1 MARYTGP
8 RAKISRRFGVS
19 LFGPSKA
26 FERRNFPP
34 GQHGVR
40 AGRKKKSEYSVA
52 LGEKQK
58 LRFQYGVLEKQFRG
72 YYEEAAR
79 RRGVTGVILLQLLET
94 RLDNVC
100 YRAGF
105 GNSRQAARQ
114 IVNHGH
120 ILVNGRCVDIPS
132 YQVKPGDVIKVGAKP
147 SSQQLVLRMTDL
159 TQAMPVVDWLSVDKD
174 KLEATVSRV
183 PERCR
188 HRPARQ
194 RAAHRRALLPLTIS
208 PSFGFHCKK
217 TPGRQSGRFCYSVRC
232 LDKGSVI
239 K

>member
-105 GNSRQAARQ
+105 ANTRQAARQ
-114 IVNHGH
+114 LVNHGH
-120 ILVNGRCVDIPS
+120 LLVNGRCVDIPS

-147 SSQQLVLRMTDL
+147 SSQQLVIRMTDL
-159 TQAMPVVDWLSVDKD
+159 TQSMPAVDWLNVDKD

-183 PERCR
+183 PERSDID
-188 HRPARQ
+188 
-194 RAAHRRALLPLTIS
+194 PLVNEQLIVEL
-208 PSFGFHCKK
+208 
-217 TPGRQSGRFCYSVRC
+217 YSR
-232 LDKGSVI
+232 
-239 K
+239 

>member
-26 FERRNFPP
+26 LERRNFPP

-40 AGRKKKSEYSVA
+40 AGRKKKSEYAVA

-79 RRGVTGVILLQLLET
+79 RRGVTGEILLQLLET

-105 GNSRQAARQ
+105 ANTRQAARQ

-132 YQVKPGDVIKVGAKP
+132 FQVKPGDVIKVGAKP
-147 SSQQLVLRMTDL
+147 SSQQLALRMTDL
-159 TQAMPVVDWLSVDKD
+159 TQAAPSVDWLNVDKD
-174 KLEATVSRV
+174 KLEATVNRV
-183 PERCR
+183 PER
-188 HRPARQ
+188 ADID
-194 RAAHRRALLPLTIS
+194 PLVNEQLIVEL
-208 PSFGFHCKK
+208 
-217 TPGRQSGRFCYSVRC
+217 YSR
-232 LDKGSVI
+232 
-239 K
+239 

>member
-79 RRGVTGVILLQLLET
+79 RRGVTGEILLQLLET

-100 YRAGF
+100 YRSGF
-105 GNSRQAARQ
+105 ANTRQAARQ
-114 IVNHGH
+114 LVNHGH
-120 ILVNGRCVDIPS
+120 VLVNGRAVDIAS
-132 YQVKPGDVIKVGAKP
+132 FQVKPGDVIKVGAKP
-147 SSQQLVLRMTDL
+147 SAQQLAVRMMDL
-159 TQAMPVVDWLSVDKD
+159 TQANPTPDWLEVDRD
-174 KLEATVSRV
+174 KMESTVSRV
-183 PERCR
+183 PERSDID
-188 HRPARQ
+188 PIVNEQ
-194 RAAHRRALLPLTIS
+194 LIVEL
-208 PSFGFHCKK
+208 
-217 TPGRQSGRFCYSVRC
+217 YSR
-232 LDKGSVI
+232 
-239 K
+239 

>member
-79 RRGVTGVILLQLLET
+79 RRGVTGAILLQLLET

-120 ILVNGRCVDIPS
+120 VLVNGRCVDVPS

-159 TQAMPVVDWLSVDKD
+159 TQSLSVVDWLSVDKD
-174 KLEATVSRV
+174 KLEATVARV
-183 PERCR
+183 PER
-188 HRPARQ
+188 ADI
-194 RAAHRRALLPLTIS
+194 APLVNEQLIVEL
-208 PSFGFHCKK
+208 
-217 TPGRQSGRFCYSVRC
+217 YSR
-232 LDKGSVI
+232 
-239 K
+239 

>member
-8 RAKISRRFGVS
+8 RTKISRRFGIA

-26 FERRNFPP
+26 LERRNFPP

-58 LRFQYGVLEKQFRG
+58 LRFQYGILEKQFRG

-79 RRGVTGVILLQLLET
+79 RRGVTGEILLQLLET

-105 GNSRQAARQ
+105 ANSRQAARQ
-114 IVNHGH
+114 LVNHGH
-120 ILVNGRCVDIPS
+120 VLVNGRRVDIPS
-132 YQVKPGDVIKVGAKP
+132 CQVKPGDIIKVGSKP
-147 SSQQLVLRMTDL
+147 SSQQLALRMTDL
-159 TQAMPVVDWLSVDKD
+159 TQSMPSVDWISVEKD
-174 KLEATVSRV
+174 KLEATINRM
-183 PERCR
+183 PERSDID
-188 HRPARQ
+188 
-194 RAAHRRALLPLTIS
+194 PLVNEQLIVEL
-208 PSFGFHCKK
+208 
-217 TPGRQSGRFCYSVRC
+217 YSR
-232 LDKGSVI
+232 
-239 K
+239 

>member
-26 FERRNFPP
+26 LERRNFPP

-58 LRFQYGVLEKQFRG
+58 LRFQYGVLEKQFRK

-100 YRAGF
+100 YRLGF
-105 GNSRQAARQ
+105 GNTRQSARQ
-114 IVNHGH
+114 MVNHGH
-120 ILVNGRCVDIPS
+120 ILVNGHCVDIPS
-132 YQVKPGDVIKVGAKP
+132 FQCKPGDVIKVGGKP
-147 SSQQLVLRMTDL
+147 SSKQLVLRMLDL
-159 TQAMPVVDWLSVDKD
+159 TQAIAVKDWLTLDSDKM
-174 KLEATVSRV
+174 EATMSRV
-183 PERCR
+183 P
-188 HRPARQ
+188 ARDEID
-194 RAAHRRALLPLTIS
+194 PLVNEQLIVEL
-208 PSFGFHCKK
+208 
-217 TPGRQSGRFCYSVRC
+217 YSR
-232 LDKGSVI
+232 
-239 K
+239 

>member
-1 MARYTGP
+1 MERYPGP

-94 RLDNVC
+94 RLDNVI

-105 GNSRQAARQ
+105 ANTRQAARQ
-114 IVNHGH
+114 LVNHGH
-120 ILVNGRCVDIPS
+120 VLVNGRSVDIPS
-132 YQVKPGDVIKVGAKP
+132 YQVKPGDTLKVAAKP
-147 SSQQLVLRMTDL
+147 SSQQLATRMVDL
-159 TQAMPVVDWLSVDKD
+159 TQASPVADWLTVDKD
-174 KLEATVSRV
+174 KLEATVARV
-183 PERCR
+183 PERSDID
-188 HRPARQ
+188 
-194 RAAHRRALLPLTIS
+194 PLVNEQLIVEL
-208 PSFGFHCKK
+208 
-217 TPGRQSGRFCYSVRC
+217 YSR
-232 LDKGSVI
+232 
-239 K
+239 

>member
-8 RAKISRRFGVS
+8 RTKISRRFGVA

-26 FERRNFPP
+26 LERRNFPP

-58 LRFQYGVLEKQFRG
+58 LRFQYGILEKQFRG

-79 RRGVTGVILLQLLET
+79 RRGVTGEILLQLLET

-105 GNSRQAARQ
+105 ANTRQAARQ
-114 IVNHGH
+114 LVNHGH

-132 YQVKPGDVIKVGAKP
+132 FQVKPGDIVKVGAKP
-147 SSQQLVLRMTDL
+147 SSQQLALRMTDL
-159 TQAMPVVDWLSVDKD
+159 TQAMPSVDWLTIDKD
-174 KLEATVSRV
+174 KLEATVNRM
-183 PERCR
+183 PERSDID
-188 HRPARQ
+188 
-194 RAAHRRALLPLTIS
+194 PLVNEQLIVEL
-208 PSFGFHCKK
+208 
-217 TPGRQSGRFCYSVRC
+217 YSR
-232 LDKGSVI
+232 
-239 K
+239 

>member
-8 RAKISRRFGVS
+8 RTKISRRFGVS
-19 LFGPSKA
+19 LFGPDKSL
-26 FERRNFPP
+26 ERRNFPP

-72 YYEEAAR
+72 YYEEAAG
-79 RRGVTGVILLQLLET
+79 RRGITGVILLQLLEC

-105 GNSRQAARQ
+105 GNTRQAARQ
-114 IVNHGH
+114 LVNHGH

-132 YQVKPGDVIKVGAKP
+132 YQIKPGDVIKVGAKP
-147 SSQQLVLRMTDL
+147 SSQQLALRMTDL
-159 TQAMPVVDWLSVDKD
+159 SQAMPTVDWLDVDKD
-174 KLEATVSRV
+174 KLEATVSRM
-183 PERCR
+183 PERSDID
-188 HRPARQ
+188 
-194 RAAHRRALLPLTIS
+194 PLVNEQLIVEL
-208 PSFGFHCKK
+208 
-217 TPGRQSGRFCYSVRC
+217 YSR
-232 LDKGSVI
+232 
-239 K
+239 